1 MTRMN
6 EQIYCAKRKPAIR
19 FVQNRTVVDSD
30 LDESALYVL
39 PAVADVGRIAAP
51 TPYGQHL
58 PS

>member
-1 MTRMN
+1 MN